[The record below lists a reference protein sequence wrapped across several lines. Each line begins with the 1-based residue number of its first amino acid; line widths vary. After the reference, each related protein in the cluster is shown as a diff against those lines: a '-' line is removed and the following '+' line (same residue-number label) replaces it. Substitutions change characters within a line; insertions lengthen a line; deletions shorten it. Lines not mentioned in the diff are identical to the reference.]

1 MNIAQY
7 SMQPRNLLW
16 KVRRGTKYLQISR
29 FLSSL
34 ASQTAV
40 VSTVVAMCSI
50 IKPLRQSIKH
60 GKLHLASLFKSNC
73 RVVRVNLKMF
83 LKWSENGW
91 SCVRSFSSVAAR
103 ARTDV
108 SILLQLNSDNV
119 TANRTSGHCWNN
131 NCAGWPSVQSV
142 LQRTHH
148 WNKFGRVSVRADSR
162 MRPHHE
168 QRTVGGSQR
177 ATSSPERAPSCP
189 KLDLGVSV
197 YVAANWSCVD
207 MPLPAC
213 VSTPALKA
221 ASRLEYFDQF
231 NHREGYLRQSA
242 GPERAA

>member
-1 MNIAQY
+1 
-7 SMQPRNLLW
+7 MQPRNLLW
-16 KVRRGTKYLQISR
+16 EVRRGTRYLQISR
-29 FLSSL
+29 YLSSL

-40 VSTVVAMCSI
+40 VSTVVAMCPI
-50 IKPLRQSIKH
+50 TKPLRQSIKH
-60 GKLHLASLFKSNC
+60 GKLYLALLFKSNC

-83 LKWSENGW
+83 LKWSENCW

-119 TANRTSGHCWNN
+119 TANRTSGRCWNN
-131 NCAGWPSVQSV
+131 NNSAGWPSVLSV
-142 LQRTHH
+142 LQRTP
-148 WNKFGRVSVRADSR
+148 RVSVRADSR
-162 MRPHHE
+162 MCPHHE

-177 ATSSPERAPSCP
+177 ATSSPECAPSCP

-213 VSTPALKA
+213 VFTPWLKA
-221 ASRLEYFDQF
+221 ASRVEYTDQF
-231 NHREGYLRQSA
+231 NHREGSLFCSSLCAFFNWPRRI
-242 GPERAA
+242 P